1 MTALL
6 RAYDITPDGRATP
19 LGADDLARPVPEG
32 SWRWVNLLRT
42 EADVAEILTTLGLPQ
57 AAIEALLVE
66 ETRPRAWNVGG
77 RTLMVLRGVNLN
89 EEIGDHPL
97 IALRMSVSERKV
109 VTCRKFRFRA
119 LEDLENRCE
128 AGNAPPSPAG
138 FVTDLIEG
146 LSTRF
151 DTRIIELDERLEA
164 IDTATGPHREDDLAA
179 LRRDLLPLGR
189 FMTPQRE
196 ALSRLGHLAQGWT
209 TPEDL
214 AAIADCENEFVRQ
227 IEHLRE
233 IESQAALLRDDL
245 AAETAA
251 TQARHT
257 YLITILAAL
266 FVPLSFITGLLGMN
280 VAGIPGADTPY
291 AFLLVLL
298 LMAGSFLA
306 GIGLLKWRGW
316 I

>member
-6 RAYDITPDGRATP
+6 HAYDITPDGRAVA
-19 LGADDLARPVPEG
+19 LSGEDLARPIPEG

-42 EADVAEILTTLGLPQ
+42 EPDVAPILTTLGLPE
-57 AAIEALLVE
+57 AAIDALLVE

-97 IALRMSVSERKV
+97 IALRMSVSDRKV

-119 LEDLENRCE
+119 LDDLVNRCE
-128 AGNAPPSPAG
+128 AGAAPPSPAA
-138 FVTDLIEG
+138 FVTDLIDG

-151 DTRIIELDERLEA
+151 DARIIELDKRLQG
-164 IDTATGPHREDDLAA
+164 IDQASGPHREDELAA

-196 ALSRLGHLAQGWT
+196 ALSRLGTLAHSWATQ
-209 TPEDL
+209 EDL
-214 AAIADCENEFVRQ
+214 TAIADSENEFVRQ

-280 VAGIPGADTPY
+280 VAGIPGAETPY

-298 LMAGSFLA
+298 LMAGSFAA